1 LPGLE
6 CADGTEEEK
15 LECEPLAGP
24 NTVESHVCRDLEQ
37 HDTKRE
43 HLLTDVELVLI
54 DADVFEEVV
63 RDGIGDVTTIEL
75 PVLAL
80 C

>member
-1 LPGLE
+1 
-6 CADGTEEEK
+6 
-15 LECEPLAGP
+15 
-24 NTVESHVCRDLEQ
+24 
-37 HDTKRE
+37 
-43 HLLTDVELVLI
+43 LLTDVELVLI
-54 DADVFEEVV
+54 DADVFEKVV